1 MVQDVV
7 NIGESLQGIDGG
19 MVVEGSWMDDGCL
32 LLDGLFP
39 VFFFVVGF
47 GGSEMLEIRF
57 GVLEFIEHHLL

>member
-19 MVVEGSWMDDGCL
+19 MVEDKGN
-32 LLDGLFP
+32 
-39 VFFFVVGF
+39 VGDSM
-47 GGSEMLEIRF
+47 GF